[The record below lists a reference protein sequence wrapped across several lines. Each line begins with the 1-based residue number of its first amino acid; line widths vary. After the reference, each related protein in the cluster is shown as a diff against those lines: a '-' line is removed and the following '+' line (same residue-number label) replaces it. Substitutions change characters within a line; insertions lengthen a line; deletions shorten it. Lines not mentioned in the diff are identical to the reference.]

1 LAVGSGRWRFL
12 DQHKAQ
18 DAATTIDHIPT
29 NAHTLLDRCHFQYEY
44 PFSTVIERQAMRI
57 RAI

>member
-18 DAATTIDHIPT
+18 DAATTNNDILT
-29 NAHTLLDRCHFQYEY
+29 NPHTLLDRCHFQSDY
-44 PFSTVIERQAMRI
+44 PFPTAIKRQAMRI

>member
-18 DAATTIDHIPT
+18 DAATTTNDIPANLHI
-29 NAHTLLDRCHFQYEY
+29 LLDRCHFQPDY
-44 PFSTVIERQAMRI
+44 PFPTAIERQAMRI